1 MPEWAADAEVL
12 ARVTLA
18 LQSWRQGDIASPG
31 VMVHVADA
39 GNPLTHEATVGV
51 AEGERVHAVEQKY
64 EQIVVL
70 TQTCDVVRSPGHPDH
85 RPFVQVAPLV
95 RLKGDELAQARKSP
109 RYAPVPG
116 GGVDAFA
123 DLDICTTMEKSVLA
137 GLERIQG
144 CSNDDDA
151 RSFGRAAGRH
161 RGRFA
166 FPNDVNLALD
176 KLRKRMVS
184 KTGRDSPE
192 GRRVDEVLQIR
203 AAATPDWR
211 AIYDLDLTFIVD
223 EGRLAAVSPDDPLS
237 DEIQNFASGV
247 PAIAAISAQ
256 IEDASLSAADRS
268 YLWQLLVERWCELC
282 SPTGQVRS
290 IAGTAESADVLP
302 FAAIYRTEQ
311 LDLDFL
317 SEE

>member
-1 MPEWAADAEVL
+1 MPEWAADAEIL
-12 ARVTLA
+12 ARVKRA

-31 VMVHVADA
+31 VIVHVADA
-39 GNPLTHEATVGV
+39 ENPLTHEATVGV

-64 EQIVVL
+64 EEIVVL
-70 TQTCDVVRSPGHPDH
+70 TQTCDIVRSPGHPDY

-95 RLKGDELAQARKSP
+95 RLEGDELAQAKKSP

-116 GGVDAFA
+116 VGMDAFA

-137 GLERIQG
+137 GLDRIQG
-144 CSNDDDA
+144 CTNDDEA
-151 RSFGRAAGRH
+151 RSFGRAAGRY

-166 FPNDVNLALD
+166 FPNDVNVALN
-176 KLRKRMVS
+176 KLRNRMIS

-211 AIYDLDLTFIVD
+211 ASFDLDLTFIVD
-223 EGRLAAVSPDDPLS
+223 EGRLVAVSPDDPLS
-237 DEIQNFASGV
+237 GGIQNFASGL
-247 PAIAAISAQ
+247 PAIAAISAH
-256 IEDASLSAADRS
+256 IEDASLRAADRS
-268 YLWQLLVERWCELC
+268 YLWQLLVDRWCGLC
-282 SPTGQVRS
+282 APVGQVRS

-302 FAAIYRTEQ
+302 FAAIYRTEE